1 MVSKQVEEELTGFPS
16 AMDSTNVP
24 TNDSPP
30 IDLLSTTNLKKRRLK
45 LKPQN
50 VKEIGLT
57 RDAKLQRREVR
68 KRKMAQRYVITE
80 NIFDSLSLC
89 SMWEYVQFYFFY
101 LKEQETAKKGGK
113 KKEKEVAVHE
123 TTAVQDTAIL

>member
-1 MVSKQVEEELTGFPS
+1 
-16 AMDSTNVP
+16 
-24 TNDSPP
+24 
-30 IDLLSTTNLKKRRLK
+30 
-45 LKPQN
+45 
-50 VKEIGLT
+50 
-57 RDAKLQRREVR
+57 
-68 KRKMAQRYVITE
+68 MAQRYVITE